1 MFTNSPR
8 YCMVLTEGSKNT
20 TIFDMLHLQKGMVT
34 PFLPFWLWGNQEN
47 VLKALHTL
55 EDWVWTN
62 NLNMKLILIMKVQ
75 RYNSFML
82 SWPVNLNKT
91 LLLPF
96 WVKNEPT
103 NILFSRLNLRSQNG
117 RSTIMYTMQIS
128 ERKKELH
135 QTRKSEK
142 MKVHS
147 YLVLD
152 ECIQEEKKAISFQ
165 FIYRLHGEK
174 QDIN

>member
-1 MFTNSPR
+1 
-8 YCMVLTEGSKNT
+8 
-20 TIFDMLHLQKGMVT
+20 
-34 PFLPFWLWGNQEN
+34 
-47 VLKALHTL
+47 
-55 EDWVWTN
+55 
-62 NLNMKLILIMKVQ
+62 
-75 RYNSFML
+75 ML

-103 NILFSRLNLRSQNG
+103 NILFSRLNLRSPNG

-174 QDIN
+174 QDIKLT

>member
-1 MFTNSPR
+1 
-8 YCMVLTEGSKNT
+8 
-20 TIFDMLHLQKGMVT
+20 
-34 PFLPFWLWGNQEN
+34 
-47 VLKALHTL
+47 
-55 EDWVWTN
+55 
-62 NLNMKLILIMKVQ
+62 
-75 RYNSFML
+75 ML
-82 SWPVNLNKT
+82 SAPLNLNKT

-103 NILFSRLNLRSQNG
+103 NFLFSPILDLNYG
-117 RSTIMYTMQIS
+117 RNTIVYTMQIS

-142 MKVHS
+142 MQVHS

-174 QDIN
+174 TEHKINLNCCFM

>member
-1 MFTNSPR
+1 
-8 YCMVLTEGSKNT
+8 
-20 TIFDMLHLQKGMVT
+20 
-34 PFLPFWLWGNQEN
+34 
-47 VLKALHTL
+47 
-55 EDWVWTN
+55 
-62 NLNMKLILIMKVQ
+62 
-75 RYNSFML
+75 ML

-103 NILFSRLNLRSQNG
+103 NIHFSRINLRSQNG

-128 ERKKELH
+128 EELH

-174 QDIN
+174 TEHKINLNCCFM